1 MSNFAWTNAHEL
13 GHAEIDGQHKRMFLL
28 TEAVVD
34 SLVENGLNKVEV
46 DVTELQALIDFTGE
60 HFAYEES
67 LMHAAGY
74 PEEQWHAKY
83 HASLLV
89 ELTAYCR
96 KVQRGE
102 IANAVGLISFLWNWL
117 HLHIDSV
124 DRELVVWLSSPRDP
138 SVAGNAT

>member
-13 GHAEIDGQHKRMFLL
+13 GHTEIDGQHKRMFWL
-28 TEAVVD
+28 TEAVVE

-46 DVTELQALIDFTGE
+46 GVTQLQTLIDFTGE
-60 HFAYEES
+60 HFAYEEG
-67 LMHAAGY
+67 LMRAAGY

-83 HASLLV
+83 HASLLA
-89 ELTAYCR
+89 ELTVYCR

-124 DRELVVWLSSPRDP
+124 DRELVVWLSSSRNP
-138 SVAGNAT
+138 SVVGNAT